1 MLRLAAAAAT
11 SLMIAALFFAFVAWP
26 ALMVDGIAQQD
37 RARSQ
42 CLKFALTA
50 EEIRQCDL

>member
-11 SLMIAALFFAFVAWP
+11 SLTIAALFFAFVAWP
-26 ALMVDGIAQQD
+26 ALMADGAAEQH
-37 RARSQ
+37 RARSA

-50 EEIRQCDL
+50 EEIRQCD